1 MAVFLQFT
9 SMIVLFFWGLGD
21 WEMILVSVF
30 GVLFSGIYI
39 LIDLLKIMTPDV
51 CSYDD
56 YILGALTLYIDMV
69 RMFIYILRIFA
80 AAKK

>member
-1 MAVFLQFT
+1 
-9 SMIVLFFWGLGD
+9 MIVLFFWGLGD
-21 WEMILVSVF
+21 WDMIILSVF

-39 LIDLLKIMTPDV
+39 LIDLLKLMTPEV

-56 YILGALTLYIDMV
+56 YILGAMMLYLDMV

-80 AAKK
+80 EAKK

>member
-1 MAVFLQFT
+1 
-9 SMIVLFFWGLGD
+9 MIVIFFWGLGNWD
-21 WEMILVSVF
+21 MIILSVF

-39 LIDLLKIMTPDV
+39 LIDLLKLMTPEV

-56 YILGALTLYIDMV
+56 YILGSLMLYLDMV

-80 AAKK
+80 

>member
-1 MAVFLQFT
+1 
-9 SMIVLFFWGLGD
+9 MIVLFFWGLGNWD
-21 WEMILVSVF
+21 MIILSVF

-39 LIDLLKIMTPDV
+39 LIDLLKLMTPEV

-56 YILGALTLYIDMV
+56 YILGALMLYLDMV

-80 AAKK
+80 EAKK

>member
-1 MAVFLQFT
+1 
-9 SMIVLFFWGLGD
+9 MIVIFFWGLGNWD
-21 WEMILVSVF
+21 MIILSVF

-39 LIDLLKIMTPDV
+39 LIDLLKLMTPEV

-56 YILGALTLYIDMV
+56 YILGALMLYLDMV

-80 AAKK
+80 